1 MIRGLPKQIFLRLL
15 GGLQDSRL
23 ELVCPDDTYTFGPA
37 NAPLRATAVI
47 HDERFFKRALFDG
60 DTGMGESFMDGD
72 WSSPD
77 LVALVQV
84 AVRNLQIIGSG
95 KSKFAA
101 VSTFLDKLKHGLQ
114 ENSVN
119 GSRKNI
125 RRHYDLGNDFY
136 KLFLDPTMAYS
147 CAYYQTPADSLE
159 DAQLQKYDRICKKLR
174 LRATDHVLEIGTG
187 WGGFALFA
195 AKEYG
200 CRVTTTTISKRQF
213 EYAQALFQQSG
224 EPGERITLLL
234 EDYRKLDGKFDKL
247 VSIEMFEAVG
257 LKYYDTFFS
266 ACDRLLKP
274 DGQMFLQAITMQE
287 QNFAGYRRRSDWI
300 QKYIFPGAELAS
312 IAEILRSLGRCTKL
326 SLQSAQ
332 DIGQHYAE
340 TLKNWRETFLG
351 RVEQVKVLGF
361 DEKFV
366 RMWEYY
372 LAYCEG
378 AFREGYVGE
387 IQLVLHKDQARTQ
400 FPVAAV
406 ESEQRIELLPASRA
420 GGRQALR
427 ITRDKPVFRT

>member
-1 MIRGLPKQIFLRLL
+1 MIRGLPKKLFLQLL

-37 NAPLRATAVI
+37 GATLRATAVI

-84 AVRNLQIIGSG
+84 AVRNLQLIGSG

-101 VSTFLDKLKHGLQ
+101 VSTFLDKLKHSLR

-125 RRHYDLGNDFY
+125 RQHYDLGNDFY

-147 CAYYQTPADSLE
+147 CAYYRTPEDSLE
-159 DAQLQKYDRICKKLR
+159 DAQLQKYDRICGKLR
-174 LRATDHVLEIGTG
+174 LSAADHLLEIGTG

-195 AKEYG
+195 AQEYG

-213 EYAQALFQQSG
+213 EYARALFQESG

-234 EDYRKLDGKFDKL
+234 EDYRNLRGQFDKL

-274 DGQMFLQAITMQE
+274 SGQMFLQAITMQE

-312 IAEILRSLGRCTKL
+312 VAEILKSLGRCTKL
-326 SLQSAQ
+326 SLNSAQ

-340 TLKNWRETFLG
+340 TLKNWRESFVG
-351 RVEQVKVLGF
+351 RLEQVKALGF

-387 IQLVLHKDQARTQ
+387 IQIILNKDRARTH
-400 FPVAAV
+400 FPAGAV
-406 ESEQRIELLPASRA
+406 KLEQRIELQPASSAVRRTA
-420 GGRQALR
+420 VR
-427 ITRDKPVFRT
+427 ITRDKPVFRK